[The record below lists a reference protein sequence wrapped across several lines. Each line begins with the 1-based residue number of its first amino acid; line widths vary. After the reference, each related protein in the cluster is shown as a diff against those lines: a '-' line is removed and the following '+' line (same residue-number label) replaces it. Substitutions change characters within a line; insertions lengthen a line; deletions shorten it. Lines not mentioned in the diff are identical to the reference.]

1 MSPHVRAS
9 GLPESLG
16 QAASGA
22 DSAAERVVDAVTC
35 LGCGC
40 ACDDIRVVVRGEQI
54 THAERACALGRAW
67 FGDGLVP
74 ARTRVGGHTAT
85 LDAAVAAAAELL
97 VRAERPLVYLAPELS
112 CEAQRVAAGIADVLA
127 ATLDTVSSATVLPGI
142 LAGQRRG
149 RTSATLGELRNRA
162 DLLVFWGVDPAM
174 RYPRFA
180 ERYAPD
186 PAGTHLPGGRA
197 DRTVI
202 AVDLGE
208 EAAFAAADLRIH
220 FAAEH
225 EVGALAVARAALA
238 GRERALARGGEA
250 WVEHALALARRLAR
264 GRYVGLVYDAE
275 HRASGDRVDGLLGLA
290 QALNGPTRCALIAL
304 RGGGN
309 RSGADAVLTWQTG
322 FPTAVDFARGTPR
335 YAVHRAEHRPEH
347 LPEHRAERAPA
358 ESGAEI
364 AEDAT
369 IHAAGAGSTASDAAQ
384 GDAVGSPA
392 ALGGYDAVLLAGDP
406 AAVPTDVARALVRVP
421 CVAIGPHA
429 SDLAPAPEIA
439 VDTGV
444 PGIHEAGVALRL
456 DDVPLPLRPP
466 LGGVPG
472 AAAVLLAVAREV
484 GLRQGRRAPR
494 ATTAHQGA
502 VP

>member
-1 MSPHVRAS
+1 VSPHVRAS
-9 GLPESLG
+9 GLPENHG
-16 QAASGA
+16 QAAPGA
-22 DSAAERVVDAVTC
+22 DSLVERVVDAVTC

-40 ACDDIRVVVRGEQI
+40 ACDDIRVVVRGDQI
-54 THAERACALGRAW
+54 TRAERACALGRAW
-67 FGDGLVP
+67 FGDGVVP
-74 ARTRVGGHTAT
+74 ARTRVGDHVVT
-85 LDAAVAAAAELL
+85 LDAAVDAAAELL

-112 CEAQRVAAGIADVLA
+112 CEAQRVAVGIADVLGA
-127 ATLDTVSSATVLPGI
+127 ALDTISSATVLAGI

-162 DLLVFWGVDPAM
+162 DLIVFWGVDPTV

-186 PAGTHLPGGRA
+186 PVGTHVPGGRA
-197 DRTVI
+197 GRTVM

-225 EVGALAVARAALA
+225 EIGALAVARAALA

-250 WVEHALALARRLAR
+250 WVEHALALARRLAQA
-264 GRYVGLVYDAE
+264 RYVGLVYDAE
-275 HRASGDRVDGLLGLA
+275 HRAGRDRADGLLGLA

-335 YAVHRAEHRPEH
+335 YAVR
-347 LPEHRAERAPA
+347 RAERAPP
-358 ESGAEI
+358 EPGAEE
-364 AEDAT
+364 AEGAAPDARAT
-369 IHAAGAGSTASDAAQ
+369 AAGEDEAI
-384 GDAVGSPA
+384 GSPA
-392 ALGGYDAVLLAGDP
+392 AQGGYDAVLLAGDP
-406 AAVPTDVARALVRVP
+406 AAVPTEVARAFVRVP

-444 PGIHEAGVALRL
+444 PGIHEPGVALRM

-472 AAAVLLAVAREV
+472 AAAVLLALAREV
-484 GLRQGRRAPR
+484 GLRRGRRAPR
-494 ATTAHQGA
+494 ATTSRQGA
-502 VP
+502 LR